1 MSKRYNANIPQTPK
15 YKRFNDNEPYF
26 KYNDSLNRS
35 TSSTLYESAYS
46 NNASSGI
53 FPNNTYKSF
62 NDSIP
67 TVKITDSTTFMSKR
81 RRNERLMRCCTIL

>member
-1 MSKRYNANIPQTPK
+1 MSQRYNAHVPPTPK
-15 YKRFNDNEPYF
+15 YKKFNDNEPYF

-46 NNASSGI
+46 DNPSTGR

-62 NDSIP
+62 DDSIP
-67 TVKITDSTTFMSKR
+67 TVRIRDSTTFMSKR
-81 RRNERLMRCCTIL
+81 RRNERLM